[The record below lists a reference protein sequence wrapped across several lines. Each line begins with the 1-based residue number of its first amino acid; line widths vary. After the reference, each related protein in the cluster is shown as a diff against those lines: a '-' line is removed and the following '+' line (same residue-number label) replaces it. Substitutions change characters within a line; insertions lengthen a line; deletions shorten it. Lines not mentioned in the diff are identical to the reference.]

1 MSETAVE
8 LIKALQGKTIMSEEL
23 EKVLQALQ
31 MNKIP
36 EEFAKYSYPSLKPF
50 NSYLADLEQR
60 VKFFDNWVKHGKP

>member
-50 NSYLADLEQR
+50 NSYLADLE
-60 VKFFDNWVKHGKP
+60 